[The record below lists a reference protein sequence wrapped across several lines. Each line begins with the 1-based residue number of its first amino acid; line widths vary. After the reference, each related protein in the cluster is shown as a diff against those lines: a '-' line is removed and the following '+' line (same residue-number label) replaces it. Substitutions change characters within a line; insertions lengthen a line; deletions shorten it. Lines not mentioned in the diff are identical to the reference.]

1 MGGGDCLGMWKRFQA
16 ADYTNKCLNI
26 GHESIQT
33 LEASTEQVT
42 TSSSSMS
49 TVGDS
54 PELEINWPEVML
66 AMVESLIIDG
76 AIGGKIGLNKVG
88 T

>member
-1 MGGGDCLGMWKRFQA
+1 MVLECGNTILA
-16 ADYTNKCLNI
+16 ADYTNKCL
-26 GHESIQT
+26 GHELVQT
-33 LEASTEQVT
+33 VEASTEQVT
-42 TSSSSMS
+42 TSSSIMS

-54 PELEINWPEVML
+54 PELEINWPEVVL